1 MDRPDL
7 VRWLGDIAA
16 STRTSML
23 ANTSKMRI
31 YGHLWLLDDALFFYQ
46 QHDRRLRLYVKGAA
60 DEQMI

>member
-1 MDRPDL
+1 
-7 VRWLGDIAA
+7 
-16 STRTSML
+16 ML